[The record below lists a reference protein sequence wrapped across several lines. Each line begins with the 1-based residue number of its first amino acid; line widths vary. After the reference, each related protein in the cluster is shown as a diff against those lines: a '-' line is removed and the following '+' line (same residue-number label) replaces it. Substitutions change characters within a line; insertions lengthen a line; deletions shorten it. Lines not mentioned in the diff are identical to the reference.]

1 MLNQNNINDSKSE
14 LVKIE
19 SFYEGGKIKPELF
32 DTEAQKIAKSLFKIT
47 VVTTPKYRE
56 IKNGVSATQ
65 MRRIFDEVK
74 RFDRLLAANRQQWQ
88 ELEPYVRMINSKVSY
103 MVFRAIKVSSNDE
116 PYYKNLESFINSGLQ
131 LVKSAE
137 DYHVFTSL
145 FEAVY
150 GFYYGMAPKK

>member
-1 MLNQNNINDSKSE
+1 MLNQNNGVNSKP
-14 LVKIE
+14 VKIE
-19 SFYEGGKIKPELF
+19 SFYNAGKIKPELF
-32 DTEAQKIAKSLFKIT
+32 DTEAQKIAKSLSAD
-47 VVTTPKYRE
+47 R
-56 IKNGVSATQ
+56 NGVSATQ

-150 GFYYGMAPKK
+150 GFYYGLAPKNKRG

>member
-1 MLNQNNINDSKSE
+1 MLNQNNGVNSKP
-14 LVKIE
+14 VKIE
-19 SFYEGGKIKPELF
+19 SFYNAGKIKPELF
-32 DTEAQKIAKSLFKIT
+32 DTEAQKIAKSLSAD
-47 VVTTPKYRE
+47 R
-56 IKNGVSATQ
+56 NGVSATQ

-88 ELEPYVRMINSKVSY
+88 ELEPYIRMINSKVRY
-103 MVFRAIKVSSNDE
+103 MVFRASKSKQDKLC
-116 PYYKNLESFINSGLQ
+116 YKNLESFINSGLQ